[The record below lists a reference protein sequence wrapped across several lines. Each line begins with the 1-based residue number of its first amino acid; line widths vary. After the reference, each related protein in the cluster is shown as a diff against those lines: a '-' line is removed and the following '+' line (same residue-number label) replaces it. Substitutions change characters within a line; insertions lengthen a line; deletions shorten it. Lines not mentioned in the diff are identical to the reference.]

1 MDSENIAK
9 ILDELGARMTPTAG
23 YVWEMAVRYAY
34 VSSLVTFAVTSALL
48 VLIGVAWVVGLRAY
62 RRHTCDDS
70 RSCDAGAL
78 AVLGSGFAALIG
90 LVLVYGAQRAFV
102 GVLAPEYRALENLL
116 DSIR

>member
-48 VLIGVAWVVGLRAY
+48 VLIGVAWVVGFRAY
-62 RRHTCDDS
+62 RRHTCDS
-70 RSCDAGAL
+70 RACDAGAL
-78 AVLGSGFAALIG
+78 AVVGSGVAALIG
-90 LVLVYGAQRAFV
+90 LVLVYAAQRAFV
-102 GVLAPEYRALENLL
+102 GVFAPEYRALENLL